1 VLKEEI
7 RVRKNVVED
16 EQAVEEDVHKEEVD
30 VEDQSI
36 THGRGRDVNLDHE
49 AGRRVR

>member
-7 RVRKNVVED
+7 RVRKNVVAD

-36 THGRGRDVNLDHE
+36 TRGRGRDANLDHE